1 MKHAKI
7 FAVALALAT
16 GGCGFPWFGLK
27 TEGQATMPNA
37 ADASAWEKH
46 VPWNHDAPGVVKTGS
61 GLEYIVLASGP
72 ADGETPSLRSEVT
85 IHYEGHLNAD
95 NSKFDSSFDRGETAS
110 FPVGGVVPGFS
121 EALQLMRPGDSW
133 LVYFPSELGYGARGS
148 RGAVPPNADLVF
160 EIEMKSFNSPPN
172 ITQEAWAKFTPWN
185 SAAPEVKKTT
195 SGLEYVVL
203 ESGPAEGALVAKE
216 QDVEIFYE
224 GRLASGGEAFDSAF
238 ERGQT
243 EVFPVA
249 AVVPGFSEAL
259 QLMKPGDRF
268 LVHIPS
274 ELGYGA
280 RGTPGGP
287 IPPNAALIFEIL
299 VVGAY

>member
-1 MKHAKI
+1 MKHARI
-7 FAVALALAT
+7 LAAALALAA
-16 GGCGFPWFGLK
+16 GGCGFPWFGSK
-27 TEGQATMPNA
+27 TEGPASMPNA
-37 ADASAWEKH
+37 ADATAWEKH
-46 VPWNHDAPGVVKTGS
+46 VPWNHDAPEVVKTGS

-160 EIEMKSFNSPPN
+160 EIEMKSFTSPPD

-185 SAAPEVKKTT
+185 SAAPEVKKTA

-203 ESGPAEGALVAKE
+203 ASGPADGALVREDQEAE
-216 QDVEIFYE
+216 VYYE
-224 GRLASGGEAFDSAF
+224 GRLAAGGEAFDSAF
-238 ERGQT
+238 ERGGT
-243 EVFPVA
+243 EVSPVA

-259 QLMKPGDRF
+259 QLMRPGDRF

-274 ELGYGA
+274 ALGYGA

-287 IPPNAALIFEIL
+287 IPPDADLMFEIL
-299 VVGAY
+299 MVQAY